1 MIRRY
6 RVAVFALSATLLLAS
21 CRKEDPRVK
30 RLTTGIPKDSALSV
44 MGVKPAERGQAYLMG
59 GKYIEAFLVRR
70 EGVEGPSDSL
80 GRRDFTPVVVVDGK
94 LTGWSWQHW
103 DSVAG
108 ANKIPVKPAK

>member
-6 RVAVFALSATLLLAS
+6 RVAVLALSVTLLLAS

-30 RLTTGIPKDSALSV
+30 NLTIGIPKDSALSV
-44 MGVKPAERGQAYLMG
+44 MGVLPTDHGHSYLLG
-59 GKYIEAFLVRR
+59 GKYIEAFIVRR

-80 GRRDFTPVVVVDGK
+80 SRGDFIPVVLVDGK
-94 LTGWSWQHW
+94 LTGWGWQHW

>member
-1 MIRRY
+1 M
-6 RVAVFALSATLLLAS
+6 
-21 CRKEDPRVK
+21 
-30 RLTTGIPKDSALSV
+30 
-44 MGVKPAERGQAYLMG
+44 
-59 GKYIEAFLVRR
+59 RR